1 MTTKQISEAVN
12 RPERTVQ
19 GWAKRTGAKM
29 ASIGAKLA
37 AVAKTGKPADWDLPE
52 AVAIIELGLGKN
64 AASLFRASASQAPSQ
79 STDDRLGR
87 LETMVAALVGAVAE
101 IIPALRGAPAS
112 PAALPPPAEL
122 EPRAALR
129 KIVEAWARKHG
140 RDYHGAWSSLYREY
154 GYRYHRDIVRAA
166 KNRDQSVLDYA
177 ESETI
182 LGELLALA
190 FFLYGQQEAA

>member
-1 MTTKQISEAVN
+1 MTTKQIAEAIG
-12 RPERTVQ
+12 RPEKTVRT
-19 GWAKRTGAKM
+19 WAARAAAISAASTAKM
-29 ASIGAKLA
+29 AEG
-37 AVAKTGKPADWDLPE
+37 TPGKPVDWNLDE
-52 AVAIIELGLGKN
+52 TVEIIAVGLGRN
-64 AASLFRASASQAPSQ
+64 AALIWRENALRVNQPAPAL
-79 STDDRLGR
+79 DIAAIVR
-87 LETMVAALVGAVAE
+87 ETIAALLPTIVT
-101 IIPALRGAPAS
+101 ALRGAPAS